1 MYLFPLVFLVTVGLV
16 VWFVFI
22 SGASVPVKI
31 IVTALFAASFFVHP
45 SAFPVA
51 GLFLRIAIALFVLF
65 YQMYQTA
72 KSQ

>member
-1 MYLFPLVFLVTVGLV
+1 MYLFPLVFLVTVGLLI
-16 VWFVFI
+16 WFVFV
-22 SGASVPVKI
+22 SGAAVLVKVI
-31 IVTALFAASFFVHP
+31 TAALFVTSFFVHP

-51 GLFLRIAIALFVLF
+51 GLFLRIAVALFVLI